1 MGCLASSSNGIVLNM
16 KVTRWRVIG
25 VTVPLLAIA
34 LVTWGVVSTQ
44 SSDQPRTIIA
54 ERGTV
59 TQDVTFTGQLEAVN
73 SAVLSFEITGTVD
86 QVLVEVGD
94 EVSEGDALVSLDLSS
109 AELTLA
115 KALATRAAGQQKTK
129 LSWAAAETN
138 WENAVAEQDQ
148 IVAKKRQAVI
158 AAEAELNQA
167 KEVAKRTASED
178 GADTASAATAK
189 KLELAAA
196 STYRAAQGALTEAR
210 QTATKTGDTARGI
223 ADVERAQYLATIQA
237 AANVSGLSFIEA
249 AEAIERV
256 NLTKNVL
263 VAPFTGVVTIVDI
276 KSGETVT
283 AADVVVAVATVRD
296 LRLTANVTETDAVKI
311 NVDMPATITFDALPA
326 FEQFE
331 ASVTKRAPAAIAIE
345 GVPTY
350 EVTLTLTT
358 IDPRLLPGLTS
369 NITIHASEKTDV
381 IAVPR
386 RAVITRGDQQFVRVI
401 SAGEIIELEVT
412 TGLLGSSG
420 AIEIT
425 SGLQGGEQVIIEAIL
440 EP

>member
-1 MGCLASSSNGIVLNM
+1 M

-115 KALATRAAGQQKTK
+115 KALATRAAGQQETK

-237 AANVSGLSFIEA
+237 AANVSGLSSIEA

-311 NVDMPATITFDALPA
+311 NVNMPATITFDALPA